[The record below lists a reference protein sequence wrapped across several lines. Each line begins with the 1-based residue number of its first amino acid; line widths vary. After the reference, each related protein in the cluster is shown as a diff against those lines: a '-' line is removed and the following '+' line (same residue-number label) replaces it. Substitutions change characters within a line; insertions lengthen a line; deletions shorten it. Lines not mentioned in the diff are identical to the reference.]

1 MCVNLQ
7 PFITSISKIMYSIL
21 VTVLPIS
28 VCIIKKI
35 LSVRTFT
42 CGGGLRADSHVL
54 LAVDD
59 KSMLR
64 YIRDKTAAP
73 YFSNLVWFIGN
84 HVLELDACVR
94 HDIE

>member
-1 MCVNLQ
+1 VIITKLKVTHLHEHMLGLVFYFINMNNLSLEL
-7 PFITSISKIMYSIL
+7 ISI
-21 VTVLPIS
+21 
-28 VCIIKKI
+28 
-35 LSVRTFT
+35 
-42 CGGGLRADSHVL
+42 
-54 LAVDD
+54 AVDE

-84 HVLELDACVR
+84 HVLDLDRCVR